1 MTANVAQVFLT
12 DVEWAATLDGIRRAL
27 RPRGTLVFETR
38 DPAQRAWER
47 WTPELTHTAV
57 DVPGRRR
64 GRVVGGGRRPSRDRW

>member
-38 DPAQRAWER
+38 DPAN
-47 WTPELTHTAV
+47 
-57 DVPGRRR
+57 VPGS
-64 GRVVGGGRRPSRDRW
+64 GGRLS